1 MTAYIIKSSVSLLLL
16 FGLYWF
22 LLRKEKLFVFN
33 RLFLIASV
41 VFSLIVPLISVPVN
55 LRNTPALENL
65 IPAQNYFNQ
74 KPIVT
79 DINLPEVVPGPQQ
92 QNIKKQAP
100 ELSNASLLH
109 VLYVSGLLLFLI
121 RFLRN
126 IFLIYQRTRSFEK
139 INLEK
144 YQIVLTND
152 KSGPCCFFDK
162 IFLNR
167 DDYVKGKID
176 KELLDHEMEHARQ
189 SHTIDIMLIEM
200 VKIFY
205 WFNPIHLLY
214 ERAIRINHEYLAD
227 NGVININPDIKS
239 YTDKLL
245 GFINCNSNMSL
256 TSGSN
261 NSFTKMR
268 LIMMFK
274 ARSGRYLNLARI
286 TGTLCIVAI
295 FFMLLSFKKSEANP
309 TLKASVTA
317 TESLQN
323 LVRGKI
329 IGEDGKPLKDAS
341 VVSKSQNNVATG
353 TTTDANGFF
362 TISDVQPN
370 DSLVIGC
377 FGYYTKTIKPD
388 VTSEMKIYLKKM
400 PDFPEITT
408 VNFRHSDFTP
418 SNALISVNGVFLDK
432 RENLRVNKSEIKSI
446 KILKDKEA
454 FSKYGEKGSYGVLE
468 ITLYGY
474 KAGIVGKNDVVADS
488 SIYKTY
494 LSINNGTNKGELID
508 IPFQNLQS
516 ASVWIYKN
524 PSIIRNDHK
533 LWRTIEIMTR
543 DFYRAKGIVVS
554 KNGNPLPGVSIT
566 VADSPVKETSGKDGR
581 FSIADVKEDAM
592 LEFSLP
598 EYKPYF
604 LATGAA
610 VFMED
615 LKIELEKENVK
626 ENETVYEKADK
637 MPQYPGGDMELFKF
651 LAENANYPEA
661 ARSARAQGRITI
673 RFIVNSEGKVENPEL
688 IERVHPALDSV
699 ALRAVRMLKGFVP
712 ATIGGKPVNVYYN
725 MPITFMLPPEKTEN
739 K

>member
-33 RLFLIASV
+33 RFFLVASV
-41 VFSLIVPLISVPVN
+41 VFSLVVPLISVPVN
-55 LRNTPALENL
+55 LRNAPALENF
-65 IPAQNYFNQ
+65 IPSRIYLNPEPVAALS
-74 KPIVT
+74 
-79 DINLPEVVPGPQQ
+79 NLPKNQPVTRQEY
-92 QNIKKQAP
+92 IKQEAP
-100 ELSNASLLH
+100 EISIASVLL
-109 VLYVSGLLLFLI
+109 VLYSAGVLLFLI

-126 IFLIYQRTRSFEK
+126 IYIIIQRSRSFEK
-139 INLEK
+139 INLENYK
-144 YQIVLTND
+144 IVLTNEV
-152 KSGPCCFFDK
+152 SGPCCFFDN

-167 DDYVKGKID
+167 EDYVNGRID
-176 KELLDHEMEHARQ
+176 KELLDHELEHARQ
-189 SHTIDIMLIEM
+189 AHTMDIMLIEL

-205 WFNPIHLLY
+205 WFNPINLLY

-227 NGVININPDIKS
+227 NGVININPDIKT

-268 LIMMFK
+268 LMMMFK
-274 ARSGRYLNLARI
+274 ARSGRYLNMARI
-286 TGTLCIVAI
+286 TGTLCIVSV
-295 FFMLLSFKKSEANP
+295 FFMLLSFKKSDANQV
-309 TLKASVTA
+309 LKSSVTS

-323 LVRGKI
+323 SVRGKV
-329 IGEDGKPLKDAS
+329 IGEDGKPLKDAT
-341 VVSKSQNNVATG
+341 VVSKSQNNVASG
-353 TTTDANGFF
+353 TNTAADGLFI
-362 TISDVQPN
+362 ISDVQPN

-388 VTSEMKIYLKKM
+388 FTSEMKIYLKKM
-400 PDFPEITT
+400 PDFPEIIT

-432 RENLRVNKSEIKSI
+432 RENLRVNNSEIKSI
-446 KILKDKEA
+446 KILKEKEA
-454 FSKYGEKGSYGVLE
+454 YSKYGEKGKDGVLE

-474 KAGIVGKNDVVADS
+474 KAGIIGKNDVVADS

-494 LSINNGTNKGELID
+494 LSINNGTKKGELID

-524 PSIIRNDHK
+524 PSNIRNDHK

-543 DFYRAKGIVVS
+543 DYYRAKGIVVS

-566 VADSPVKETSGKDGR
+566 VADSPVEETSGKDGR
-581 FSIADVKEDAM
+581 FSIADVKDNAM

-604 LATGAA
+604 IATGGA

-615 LKIELEKENVK
+615 LRIEMEKENMK
-626 ENETVYEKADK
+626 EKKTVYEKADK

-661 ARSARAQGRITI
+661 ARSVRAQGRITI
-673 RFIVNSEGKVENPEL
+673 RFVVNSEGKVENPEL

-699 ALRAVRMLKGFVP
+699 ALRAVSMLKGFVP
-712 ATIGGKPVNVYYN
+712 ATIGGKPVSVYYN

>member
-1 MTAYIIKSSVSLLLL
+1 MTAWIIKSSVSLLLL

-33 RLFLIASV
+33 RFFLIASV
-41 VFSLIVPLISVPVN
+41 VFSLVVPFISIPVN

-65 IPAQNYFNQ
+65 IPAQNYFN
-74 KPIVT
+74 PAASSPEINIPEALPPVT
-79 DINLPEVVPGPQQ
+79 Q
-92 QNIKKQAP
+92 QNIKNEAA
-100 ELSNASLLH
+100 EINIATVLI
-109 VLYVSGLLLFLI
+109 VLYLSGLALFLI

-126 IFLIYQRTRSFEK
+126 IYLIFRKTRSYEK
-139 INLEK
+139 LDLKEYKI
-144 YQIVLTND
+144 ILTD
-152 KSGPCCFFDK
+152 EKSGPCCFFDN

-167 DDYVKGKID
+167 EDYINGRID

-189 SHTIDIMLIEM
+189 SHTIDIMLIEI

-205 WFNPIHLLY
+205 WFNPINLLY

-227 NGVININPDIKS
+227 NGVININPDVKN

-274 ARSGRYLNLARI
+274 ARSGRYINLARI
-286 TGTLCIVAI
+286 TVTLGIVAV

-309 TLKASVTA
+309 VNKSSLTV

-323 LVRGKI
+323 SVRGKVI
-329 IGEDGKPLKDAS
+329 DENGKPLKDAS
-341 VVSKSQNNVATG
+341 VVCKSQNSVASG
-353 TTTDANGFF
+353 VTTEADGFF
-362 TISDVQPN
+362 TLTNIQPN

-377 FGYYTKTIKPD
+377 FGYFTLTIKP
-388 VTSEMKIYLKKM
+388 VFTSEMKINLRKM
-400 PDFPEITT
+400 PDYPEIAEIF
-408 VNFRHSDFTP
+408 FRHTDFTP
-418 SNALISVNGVFLDK
+418 SAAIISLDGVLLDSNS
-432 RENLRVNKSEIKSI
+432 NLKINPANIESF
-446 KILKDKEA
+446 KILNEKDAVK
-454 FSKYGEKGSYGVLE
+454 KYNEKGKDGVLE
-468 ITLYGY
+468 ITLYSN
-474 KAGIVGKNDVVADS
+474 KSRSEGKKGNSADS
-488 SIYKTY
+488 SRYNTHF
-494 LSINNGTNKGELID
+494 SINNRSFTGELID
-508 IPFQNLQS
+508 IPVKNLQS
-516 ASVWIYKN
+516 VSAWIYIN
-524 PSIIRNDHK
+524 PKTMPRGSKQLRSIGF
-533 LWRTIEIMTR
+533 MTR

-554 KNGNPLPGVSIT
+554 KNGNPLPGVSIS
-566 VADSPVKETSGKDGR
+566 VSDGPVKETSGKDGR
-581 FSIADVKEDAM
+581 FSITDVKDNAM

-598 EYKPYF
+598 QYKPYY
-604 LATGAA
+604 LVTSGA

-615 LKIELEKENVK
+615 LRIELEKENTK
-626 ENETVYEKADK
+626 ENETVYEKADR

-651 LAENANYPEA
+651 LAENAIYPEA

-673 RFIVNSEGKVENPEL
+673 RFIVNSEGNVEKL
-688 IERVHPALDSV
+688 QVIERVHPALDSV
-699 ALRAVRMLKGFVP
+699 ALRTVSMLKGFAP
-712 ATIGGKPVNVYYN
+712 ATIAGKPVSVYYN